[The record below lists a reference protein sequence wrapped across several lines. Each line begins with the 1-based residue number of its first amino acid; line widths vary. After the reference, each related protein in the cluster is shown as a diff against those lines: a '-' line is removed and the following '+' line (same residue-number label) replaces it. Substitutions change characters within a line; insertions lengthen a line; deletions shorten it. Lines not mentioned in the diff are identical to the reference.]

1 MEKFFI
7 YFSLFMALL
16 FIAAGPYIVINPP
29 QHSLILENKYIVG
42 FILSMYGIFRLYRTY
57 MMIKERK

>member
-1 MEKFFI
+1 
-7 YFSLFMALL
+7 MALL